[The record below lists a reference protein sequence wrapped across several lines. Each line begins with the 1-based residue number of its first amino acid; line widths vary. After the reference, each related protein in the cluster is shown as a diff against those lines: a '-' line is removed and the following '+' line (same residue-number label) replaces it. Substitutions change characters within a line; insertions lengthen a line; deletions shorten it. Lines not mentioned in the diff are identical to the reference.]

1 MERNRRER
9 RGREERI
16 EEERRKG
23 GLACAR
29 RGVDRKE
36 GNDGMGERMMRGRG
50 WEKGKEKRGRVEE
63 NRRKMMRGR
72 GWGKGKERRGRVRG
86 REEGEKEKVKEGE
99 RGRK

>member
-1 MERNRRER
+1 M
-9 RGREERI
+9 

-50 WEKGKEKRGRVEE
+50 WEKGKEKRGR
-63 NRRKMMRGR
+63 G
-72 GWGKGKERRGRVRG
+72 G
-86 REEGEKEKVKEGE
+86 GE
-99 RGRK
+99 